1 MTFLT
6 SREWGRLPF
15 SFIEALIGR
24 METDEIL
31 LNVKGLYKTYQ
42 LEGGGKVEA
51 LENVSF
57 ELKRGEIL
65 GVIGRSGGGKSTL
78 IRILRGSL
86 PFERGEI
93 RIGGITITPSSPPEM
108 VRKLGELTGL
118 HLQRSFGL
126 WEGTVLENVMRRLNA
141 LETGDE
147 TAPLPPEDS
156 PEFQELRE
164 RGRKIL
170 ERMGLAHKANHPAF
184 TLSGGEKQRL
194 VLARQL
200 PLAGRSPL
208 LLLDEP
214 VTMTCP
220 ATKRQAVDEIKRVR
234 EEWGVSV
241 LVASH
246 LPSLL
251 LALSDR
257 VMWLEKRVVEIGAPK
272 EVISHFL
279 SGLEPPLP
287 LSKPKRRILL
297 HVRNLRKKYYA
308 EVLRETF
315 ELQGVSFSVREGE
328 ILSIVGPSG
337 VGKTV
342 LLRLLS
348 GLELPDE
355 GEVIYRM
362 EGKTVDI
369 TKLSYRAMEVRR
381 RIGRIHQELD
391 LPYHATVKELAMARV
406 GVKGERALAHAKLRA
421 KELGLKEEVADAL
434 YRLTDYPER
443 EAEARLRELGLDM
456 NLVKELF
463 PVAPWQAVSKIIK
476 PTLRLCRLPEEAVE
490 RKTFELSWGE
500 RIRLAIALELLF
512 RPRILFLDEPFG
524 DLDPLTLRGIT
535 NVLKLLNK
543 ELGLTMIV
551 VSHHLDFVR
560 EVSHRALLLLNGRLV
575 KEGSPEEVIRAFRE
589 IPGAEFLSELEG

>member
-1 MTFLT
+1 
-6 SREWGRLPF
+6 
-15 SFIEALIGR
+15 
-24 METDEIL
+24 MEPL
-31 LNVKGLYKTYQ
+31 LSVRGLCKGYS
-42 LEGGGKVEA
+42 LEGGGRVEA
-51 LENVSF
+51 LEEVSF
-57 ELKRGEIL
+57 ELGKGEIL
-65 GVIGRSGGGKSTL
+65 GIIGRSGGGKSTL

-86 PFERGEI
+86 PFEKGEV
-93 RIGGITITPSSPPEM
+93 RLGRLVLTPSSPPEDYL
-108 VRKLGELTGL
+108 RLRGLTAI

-126 WEGTVLENVMRRLNA
+126 WQGTVLENVMRRLQA

-147 TAPLPPEDS
+147 SFPLPPEDS
-156 PEFQELRE
+156 EDFARLRE
-164 RGRKIL
+164 RAREIL
-170 ERMGLAHKANHPAF
+170 GAVGLLHKENHPAF

-200 PLAGRSPL
+200 ALGERPLL

-220 ATKRQAVDEIKRVR
+220 ATKKQAVEEIRRLR
-234 EEWGVSV
+234 EELGISV

-257 VMWLEKRVVEIGAPK
+257 VMWLERRVVEIGSPK

-287 LSKPKRRILL
+287 LSPPRRGILL
-297 HVRNLRKKYYA
+297 RVRNLRKKYYA
-308 EVLRETF
+308 EVLKETF
-315 ELQGVSFSVREGE
+315 ELKGVSFDVRKGE

-355 GEVIYRM
+355 GEVLYRM
-362 EGKTVDI
+362 EGRTVNI
-369 TKLSYRAMEVRR
+369 TRLSYRAMEVRR

-391 LPYHATVKELAMARV
+391 LPYHASVREMAMARL
-406 GVKGERALAHAKLRA
+406 GVKGERALAHAKRRA
-421 KELGLKEEVADAL
+421 KELGLREEVVDAL
-434 YRLTDYPER
+434 YRLSDYPER
-443 EAEARLRELGLDM
+443 EAEARLEELGLDRE
-456 NLVKELF
+456 LVKELF
-463 PVAPWQAVSKIIK
+463 PVAPWEAVSKVIK
-476 PTLRLCRLPEEAVE
+476 PALKLCQLPEEVVD

-512 RPRILFLDEPFG
+512 RPAILFLDEPFG

-535 NVLKLLNK
+535 NTLKLLNR
-543 ELGLTMIV
+543 ELGLTMVV

-560 EVSHRALLLLNGRLV
+560 EISHRSLLMWEGKVV
-575 KEGSPEEVIRAFRE
+575 KEGSPEEVVRSFME
-589 IPGAEFLSELEG
+589 LPGVEFLSELGPGPNG